1 MQSGIK
7 QDKCTIYLLCEVE
20 ASLHN
25 SYNYSGK
32 ISANTGNL
40 ILVVGPWRK
49 AMMYASTSAFDGGF
63 SVEEGNT
70 TSMPSSWG
78 DQSLQLMT
86 VIGVLLVLISFG
98 DEAASVKAD
107 DAMT

>member
-1 MQSGIK
+1 M
-7 QDKCTIYLLCEVE
+7 E
-20 ASLHN
+20 ASLRN
-25 SYNYSGK
+25 TDNYSGQ

-63 SVEEGNT
+63 SVEGNT

-86 VIGVLLVLISFG
+86 VMGVLLVLISFG
-98 DEAASVKAD
+98 DEAASVTAD

>member
-1 MQSGIK
+1 
-7 QDKCTIYLLCEVE
+7 
-20 ASLHN
+20 
-25 SYNYSGK
+25 
-32 ISANTGNL
+32 
-40 ILVVGPWRK
+40 
-49 AMMYASTSAFDGGF
+49 MMYASTSAFDGGF

-86 VIGVLLVLISFG
+86 VTGVLLGLISFG